1 MKKITFTLLLA
12 FAFLLTNNMNAQ
24 EYKSAVGLR
33 LGYPLSASYKHFLND
48 RSAFEVTAG
57 FRGYTYYSWFNVGAY
72 YLIHNEIPSIDGL
85 KWYYGGGANVYFWN
99 WDSGFDYGD
108 SSNVSFGIS
117 GVIGLDYAF
126 SEIPL
131 NLSADWI
138 PTFFINGYGNGF
150 GGGYGGLSARYILG
164 R

>member
-12 FAFLLTNNMNAQ
+12 FAFMFVSDLNAQ
-24 EYKSAVGLR
+24 NYKSAVGLR

-48 RSAFEVTAG
+48 NGAVEVIAG
-57 FRGYTYYSWFNVGAY
+57 FRSYTYYSWVNVGAFY
-72 YLIHNEIPSIDGL
+72 QIHKEIPSIDGL
-85 KWYYGGGANVYFWN
+85 NWYYGAGASVYFWT
-99 WDSGFDYGD
+99 WDTGFDYDD

-117 GVIGLDYAF
+117 GVIGLDYTF

-138 PTFFINGYGNGF
+138 PTFFINGYGSGF
-150 GGGYGGLSARYILG
+150 GGGYGGLAARYILG
-164 R
+164 K